1 MRAGPFILTAWLAW
15 MLPGS
20 GAAGSDFDARLR
32 DLQARL
38 ASDPT
43 NRALLFELG
52 DLCHDKGALDNADAA
67 RMAER
72 YFRRLLDL
80 EPEHA
85 LGRALYG
92 SVLTMRARDTTWPL
106 TRLSLVKAGIREMD
120 AAVARAPLD
129 PRVRLV
135 RADNNIHMPGFLGR
149 RELVAADLAW
159 LWRQALDPA
168 GLLSVPQRQR
178 IALHHGSLLQK
189 QSRLAEALAVWRRGI
204 SFDPTSAAAR
214 QIRAMADARDP
225 LTPSPSVP

>member
-1 MRAGPFILTAWLAW
+1 MRAGPFILIVWLAW

-20 GAAGSDFDARLR
+20 GAAGSDFDAQLG

-38 ASDPT
+38 AGDPT

-52 DLCHDKGALDNADAA
+52 DLCHDEGALENAEAV

-80 EPEHA
+80 ESEHA

-92 SVLTMRARDTTWPL
+92 SVLTMRARDTTWPP

-135 RADNNIHMPGFLGR
+135 RADNNIHMPAFLDR
-149 RELVAADLAW
+149 KELVAADLAW
-159 LWRQALDPA
+159 LWRQAVEPA
-168 GLLSVPQRQR
+168 GVLSAPQRQR
-178 IALHHGSLLQK
+178 IALHHGSLLEK
-189 QSRLAEALAVWRRGI
+189 ERRLADALAVWRRGI
-204 SFDPTSAAAR
+204 SFDPASAAAR
-214 QIRAMADARDP
+214 QIQAMADARDP
-225 LTPSPSVP
+225 LAPSSSVP